1 VGAEGLVEPGWGA
14 VADAFER
21 NFEHGD
27 VGAAC
32 CVYAAGVPVVD
43 IHMGLAD
50 ATTRAPWRD
59 DTLVLVFSTTKGVT
73 AICANLL
80 IQRGELDP
88 DAPVARYWPEFA
100 ANGKGG
106 VLVRHVLS
114 HRAGLPAI
122 EGDFTLAEAL
132 SWDPI
137 VEQLARQATRW
148 PPGEGAPGYHM
159 RSYGWL
165 NGEIV
170 RRITGRT
177 IGTFFA
183 EEIAAPLGL
192 DFWIGLPDALEP
204 RVATLIPPPPAEDP
218 ELRKL
223 MDAFTAPGTMTGD
236 TFNGPSGLFHYD
248 NMWNTRALHACELPS
263 TNGIGSAH
271 AVARLYAATVGEVDG
286 HRVLTGETVARA
298 RRPESDGTDRVLG
311 LPMRYGLGFGL
322 GPCLPPACPPSAF
335 GHSGA
340 GGSLGFADPEAGIG
354 FGYVMNAMNLGV
366 GTDLRS
372 EMLVRG
378 VNTALG
384 M

>member
-1 VGAEGLVEPGWGA
+1 VGPEGLVAVGWEP
-14 VADAFER
+14 VADAFVR

-32 CVYAAGVPVVD
+32 CVYADGVPVVD
-43 IHMGLAD
+43 IHMGVAD
-50 ATTRAPWRD
+50 PRTGAAWRD
-59 DTLVLVFSTTKGVT
+59 DTVALVFSTTKGVS

-80 IQRGELDP
+80 VERGALDP

-100 ANGKGG
+100 ANGKEG

-122 EGDFTLAEAL
+122 EGTFTLDKVL

-165 NGEIV
+165 TGEIV
-170 RRITGRT
+170 RRVTGRT
-177 IGTFFA
+177 LGTFFA
-183 EEIAAPLGL
+183 EDIATPLGL
-192 DFWIGLPDALEP
+192 DFWIGLPEVVEP
-204 RVATLIPPPPAEDP
+204 RVATLIPPPESDDP

-223 MDAFTAPGTMTGD
+223 MESFTAPGTMTGD

-248 NMWNTRALHACELPS
+248 DMWNTRALHACELPS
-263 TNGIGSAH
+263 TNGIGSAR
-271 AVARLYAATVGEVDG
+271 ALARLYAATVGEVDG
-286 HRVLTGETVARA
+286 HRVLAAPTVERA
-298 RRPESDGTDRVLG
+298 RRVESDGTDRVLG

-322 GPCLPPACPPSAF
+322 GPCLPPACGPAAF

-340 GGSLGFADPEAGIG
+340 GGSLGFADVDARVG

-378 VNTALG
+378 VNRALG
-384 M
+384 R

>member
-1 VGAEGLVEPGWGA
+1 VRCEGLVEPGWGP

-32 CVYAAGVPVVD
+32 CVYADGAPVVD
-43 IHMGLAD
+43 IFMGLAD
-50 ATTRAPWRD
+50 EQARVPWHA
-59 DTLVLVFSTTKGVT
+59 DTVALVFSTTKGVS
-73 AICANLL
+73 AVCANLL
-80 IQRGELDP
+80 IERGVLDP
-88 DAPVARYWPEFA
+88 DAPVAAYWPEFA
-100 ANGKGG
+100 ANGKEG
-106 VLVRHVLS
+106 VLLRHVLS

-122 EGDFTLAEAL
+122 EGTFTLEEVL
-132 SWDPI
+132 RWDPI
-137 VEQLARQATRW
+137 VEQLARQAPRW

-165 NGEIV
+165 TGEVV
-170 RRITGRT
+170 RRTTGRS

-183 EEIAAPLGL
+183 DEIAGPLGL
-192 DFWIGLPDALEP
+192 DFWIGLPEEIEP
-204 RVATLIPPPPAEDP
+204 RVATLIPPPGNDDP
-218 ELRKL
+218 EVRAL
-223 MDAFTAPGTMTGD
+223 MDQLMAPGTMTGD

-248 NMWNTRALHACELPS
+248 EMWNTRAIHAAELPS
-263 TNGIGSAH
+263 TNGIGSAR

-286 HRVLTGETVARA
+286 LRLLAPATVERA
-298 RRPESDGTDRVLG
+298 RQVESDGTDRVLG

-322 GPCLPPACPPSAF
+322 GPCLPPACPPSVF

-340 GGSLGFADPEAGIG
+340 GGSLGVADPAAGIG

-366 GTDLRS
+366 GTDKRS
-372 EMLVRG
+372 EMLIRG
-378 VNTALG
+378 VYASAG